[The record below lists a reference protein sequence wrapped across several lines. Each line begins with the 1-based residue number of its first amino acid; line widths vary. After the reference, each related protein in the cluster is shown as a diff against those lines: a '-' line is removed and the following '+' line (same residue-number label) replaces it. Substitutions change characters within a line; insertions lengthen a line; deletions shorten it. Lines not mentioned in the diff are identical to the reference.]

1 MDGQRSRYVSI
12 LKNCGIKK
20 KASAFI
26 GFRITVVDTDPHNPT
41 PCSSKGIMTRSYA
54 LDTSYHYP
62 PTHPHQV
69 IDPNWILYTIVHEPT
84 QNISSHP
91 LYPLLHHSSKPIS
104 PVSEEPRV
112 HKVHS
117 SHIPSQVG
125 PGGLRAGTSSV

>member
-69 IDPNWILYTIVHEPT
+69 IDPNWIYNHSRTNAEHL
-84 QNISSHP
+84 ISSTLP
-91 LYPLLHHSSKPIS
+91 PPPPFLKTNF
-104 PVSEEPRV
+104 
-112 HKVHS
+112 
-117 SHIPSQVG
+117 
-125 PGGLRAGTSSV
+125 TS